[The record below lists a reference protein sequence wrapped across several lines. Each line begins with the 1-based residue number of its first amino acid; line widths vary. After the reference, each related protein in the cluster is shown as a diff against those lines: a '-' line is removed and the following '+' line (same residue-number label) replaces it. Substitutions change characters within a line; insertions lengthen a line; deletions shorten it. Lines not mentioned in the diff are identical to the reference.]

1 MNNNVLIGFLDE
13 QIEKSAIISIQ
24 SPFELGMIGNQF
36 YFFRTALCILQ
47 VVFFKDYYNW

>member
-36 YFFRTALCILQ
+36 YFFQTALFYSASC
-47 VVFFKDYYNW
+47 VFQRL